1 MSKLI
6 VSWNRYLVASETI
19 AAPGYKFNEEINTE
33 IVKQKSKNGISSNS
47 LPKTKN
53 EEISPVA

>member
-1 MSKLI
+1 M
-6 VSWNRYLVASETI
+6 ASETI

-47 LPKTKN
+47 LLKTKN

>member
-1 MSKLI
+1 M
-6 VSWNRYLVASETI
+6 ASETI